1 MPKGKVKLTPEFE
14 DLLHVFN
21 RMKDADVRSVVEEL
35 ERQRREA
42 VAVGQQLIA
51 ERDASHSEWRLH
63 LRETGQLTFR
73 LFSDG
78 LIFVVVWAVLWI
90 AHAVQG
96 WLPMEGQAPATLSRV
111 HEYATII
118 LYIVLVAAVIKDMVL
133 DRILGKRHD

>member
-1 MPKGKVKLTPEFE
+1 MPKGKLKLTPEFE
-14 DLLHVFN
+14 DLLHVFS

-35 ERQRREA
+35 EKQRREA
-42 VAVGQQLIA
+42 AVLGQQLIA
-51 ERDASHSEWRLH
+51 ARDAYHSGWRLQ

-78 LIFVVVWAVLWI
+78 FIFVVVWAVLWI

-118 LYIVLVAAVIKDMVL
+118 LYVVLVAAVIKDMIL
-133 DRILGKRHD
+133 DRILGKRHE